1 MNKIKLTM
9 TDELAE
15 KNHRTLWNWTAE
27 TGKPKWMAPILESL
41 TVFCLDNITDRI
53 LNEVVDTDCFACGEA
68 YWRARNDK
76 WRYGTVCCYCPI
88 KWGNADK
95 CTHRGSPYYLYFI
108 AISKSEKKKYA
119 TIIAN
124 LPWKKR
130 GE

>member
-15 KNHRTLWNWTAE
+15 KNHRTLWNWAAE

-41 TVFCLDNITDRI
+41 AEFCLDNITDRI

-76 WRYGTVCCYCPI
+76 WRHGIICYYCPI
-88 KWGNADK
+88 TWGNADK
-95 CTHRGSPYYLYFI
+95 CTHLGSPYNSYFQ
-108 AISKSEKKKYA
+108 ATSKSKKKKYA
-119 TIIAN
+119 AIIAN